1 MLIYDLLF
9 KSAAETLQPFARNRW
24 DARLGIIMVLHTWGQ
39 TTATRATR
47 LGP

>member
-1 MLIYDLLF
+1 VLIYDLLF
-9 KSAAETLQPFARNRW
+9 KSAAETLQTFARNRW
-24 DARLGIIMVLHTWGQ
+24 DARLGIIMVLHTWE